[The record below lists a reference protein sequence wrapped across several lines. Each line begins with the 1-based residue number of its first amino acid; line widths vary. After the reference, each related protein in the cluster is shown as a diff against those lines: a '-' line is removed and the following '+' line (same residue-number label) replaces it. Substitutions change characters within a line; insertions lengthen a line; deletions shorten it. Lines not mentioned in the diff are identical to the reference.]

1 MNVKSKGITH
11 ENHGQKLV
19 LKLFQIILQD
29 QDIHAERIQVHKSV
43 QIDRNLGILMV
54 ISLNFIILSRVL
66 KLYFRN
72 QCI

>member
-1 MNVKSKGITH
+1 MKTMEK
-11 ENHGQKLV
+11 KLV

-29 QDIHAERIQVHKSV
+29 PDIHAGRIQMHKSV
-43 QIDRNLGILMV
+43 QIDRNLGILTV
-54 ISLNFIILSRVL
+54 ISLGFIILNRVL